1 MQPRTGDQALKGRIE
16 AHAQPDARRR
26 IEVPEW
32 AERDEAGNLVDG
44 GKPLVIT
51 YTMVTLQELAE
62 VEAVTAG
69 KGFSD
74 QAPHIVAL
82 KACDEDGKPMF
93 KRMDHIFL
101 RDRAAPE
108 VVRRIALEML
118 GRVTVEDARK
128 N

>member
-1 MQPRTGDQALKGRIE
+1 MQQRTGDPALKMRIE

-32 AERDEAGNLVDG
+32 AERDAAGNLVDG

-51 YTMVTLQELAE
+51 YTMITLQELAE

-82 KACDEDGKPMF
+82 KACDEAGAPMF
-93 KRMDHIFL
+93 KRMDHVFL

-118 GRVTVEDARK
+118 GRVTVEEARK